1 MKLFAYAV
9 GGIANDTQS
18 DAGKLR
24 TSYYCQCYNDDQAL
38 AWARQRGVDRFLNDL
53 RIISKVEVE

>member
-1 MKLFAYAV
+1 MKLFAYTV

-24 TSYYCQCYNDDQAL
+24 VGYYCQCYSDEQAL
-38 AWARQRGVDRFLNDL
+38 GWARQRGVDRFLNDL
-53 RIISKVEVE
+53 RVISKKEV